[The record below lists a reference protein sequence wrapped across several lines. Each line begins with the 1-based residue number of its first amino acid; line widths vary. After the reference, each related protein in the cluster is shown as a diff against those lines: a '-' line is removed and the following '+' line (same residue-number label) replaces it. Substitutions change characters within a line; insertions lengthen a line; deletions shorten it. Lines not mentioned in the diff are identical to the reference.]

1 MSRDRVLV
9 RVALAVVAG
18 LTALVFVL
26 VTWDRGGKGELTP
39 TEGAPAIEART
50 DLSPRSVF
58 FGDTVTALVEVTLDR
73 NRVDPDSVRVQ
84 TDFSPWKPVASPERR
99 RDAETITYLRM
110 SFVLRC
116 LTSSC
121 ISTDASAVL
130 LDKAIQTFGQARVT
144 YAAPEGAV
152 SSDRGSLQVPW
163 PRLLIGARYSARAAQ
178 SSGPSSGGWRA
189 DLLSLPAVTYAVTPG
204 LLFALLLA
212 AGTLLGSAAG
222 AFAYLVRPR
231 RGSPTRPRADGPPE
245 PVLTPL
251 ERAFA
256 LLEDS
261 ARVDGAGDQRR
272 ALELVAAALAERG
285 DMKLALAS
293 RALAWSEPVPG
304 VRETNGLAV
313 RARSALWVGA
323 A

>member
-1 MSRDRVLV
+1 MSAAFAD
-9 RVALAVVAG
+9 VAG
-18 LTALVFVL
+18 LIALVVVL
-26 VTWDRGGKGELTP
+26 FAWDRGGGGESP
-39 TEGAPAIEART
+39 TARDAPPIEART

-58 FGDTVTALVEVTLDR
+58 FGDTVTALVDVTLDR

-84 TDFSPWKPVASPERR
+84 ADFSPWKPVANPERLR
-99 RDAETITYLRM
+99 RDAETTTHLRM

-116 LTSSC
+116 LTSAC
-121 ISTDASAVL
+121 ISTDETAVL

-144 YAAPEGAV
+144 YKAPEGAV
-152 SSDRGSLQVPW
+152 RSDRGSLQVPW
-163 PRLLIGARYSARAAQ
+163 PRLLIGARFSAKAAQ
-178 SSGPSSGGWRA
+178 SAGASGGWRA
-189 DLLSLPAVTYAVTPG
+189 DFESLPAVTYGVAPG

-212 AGTLLGSAAG
+212 AGTVLASAAG

-231 RGSPTRPRADGPPE
+231 RVSPTNPRADGPPE
-245 PVLTPL
+245 LVLTPL
-251 ERAFA
+251 ERALA

-261 ARVDGAGDQRR
+261 ARVNGAADQRR

-313 RARSALWVGA
+313 RARSALGQELHELA
-323 A
+323 

>member
-1 MSRDRVLV
+1 VLV
-9 RVALAVVAG
+9 GVSLAVVAG

-26 VTWDRGGKGELTP
+26 VTWDRGGKGELTA
-39 TEGAPAIEART
+39 TAEGAPAIEART
-50 DLSPRSVF
+50 DLSPRSMF

-84 TDFSPWKPVASPERR
+84 TDFSPWKRVSSPERLR

-116 LTSSC
+116 LASSC
-121 ISTDASAVL
+121 VSTDETAVL
-130 LDKAIQTFGQARVT
+130 LDKAIQTFGQAQVT
-144 YAAPEGAV
+144 YTAPEGAV

-163 PRLLIGARYSARAAQ
+163 PRLLVGARYSARAAQ
-178 SSGPSSGGWRA
+178 SSGVSLTGWRA

-212 AGTLLGSAAG
+212 AGTLLASAAG

-251 ERAFA
+251 ERALA

-261 ARVDGAGDQRR
+261 AWVDGAGDQRR